1 MTPFESGIAACTAL
15 TSPNA
20 LAVSVSASSN
30 FHERKRHKTRLIAV
44 SFPSPIQAP
53 TCRELSRGERPCRPV
68 VYALILGMSTR
79 GLWECPTL
87 GVGMTNRSGADER
100 EGTLGGERFRLP
112 RVGQRCCEAGDGDRR
127 VVDVRDR
134 LRLLGDERL
143 PEKEPGACGRERGPV
158 EEDAVARPPVPQL
171 G

>member
-1 MTPFESGIAACTAL
+1 MTPFESGIAACTVL

-30 FHERKRHKTRLIAV
+30 FHERERDKTRLIAV

-53 TCRELSRGERPCRPV
+53 TCRELSRGERPCRP
-68 VYALILGMSTR
+68 
-79 GLWECPTL
+79 
-87 GVGMTNRSGADER
+87 
-100 EGTLGGERFRLP
+100 P

-143 PEKEPGACGRERGPV
+143 PEKEPGACAAN
-158 EEDAVARPPVPQL
+158 AVQ
-171 G
+171 